1 MEWCGWDA
9 KSLEREVEYLRSI
22 NREHGAELRERDE
35 KLHKRLQRAERAE
48 QAVGALKRC
57 RYELK
62 ESLRIENDRVETL
75 GLEIGQLKREL
86 QLARKEN
93 HASNERIQELEAD
106 LQEAQ
111 EALLTRPSANLRIK
125 IKRLCVK
132 YHPDKA
138 GHTML
143 SSSEVARDLIQLLSD

>member
-1 MEWCGWDA
+1 M
-9 KSLEREVEYLRSI
+9 
-22 NREHGAELRERDE
+22 
-35 KLHKRLQRAERAE
+35 
-48 QAVGALKRC
+48 GALKRC

-93 HASNERIQELEAD
+93 HASKERIQELEAD
-106 LQEAQ
+106 LQ

-125 IKRLCVK
+125 IKRLCIK
-132 YHPDKA
+132 YHPDHA